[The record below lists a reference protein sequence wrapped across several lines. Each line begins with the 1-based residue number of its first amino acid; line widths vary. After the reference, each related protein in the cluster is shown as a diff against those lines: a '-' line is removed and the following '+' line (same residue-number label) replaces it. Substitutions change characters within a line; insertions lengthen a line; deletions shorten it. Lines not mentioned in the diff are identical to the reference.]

1 MMITASFAAGTS
13 TPGDGVGVGGIAV
26 AVDVGR
32 EVGQGVMVGRS
43 VGVPVGWVGVGV
55 KPTRTIIF
63 CSGYITDFSVRPFNL
78 RSSGSESP

>member
-26 AVDVGR
+26 AVEVGR
-32 EVGQGVMVGRS
+32 DVGQGVMVGRS

-55 KPTRTIIF
+55 
-63 CSGYITDFSVRPFNL
+63 
-78 RSSGSESP
+78 